1 MDDPTP
7 YQRLA
12 EKLDSLPNGF
22 PPAENGS
29 HLRLLA
35 CLFTPAE
42 AELAAELSPKME
54 TTAALAARLGA
65 DASSLRPQLKAMA
78 RKGLIAAGRGEDG
91 MGYGLM
97 PFVVGIYEMQSGR
110 IDAEL
115 ARRFEDY
122 FQAAFRKVSVIQ
134 PPFHRVV
141 PVQESVK
148 TDLAVAP
155 YESALGILSRASA
168 WAVSDCI
175 CRKQMALIGKACPH
189 PVEVCMMLSSV
200 PDAFHSRQGMRELTF
215 EEARGVLRQAA
226 EAGLVHSVSNTQE
239 GQWYICNCCT
249 CSCGI
254 LRGMAEGG
262 MASVIARSG
271 FVCRVDETA
280 CDGCGLCETRC
291 AFSAITVEGVARV
304 QDIRCAGCG
313 VCAVACPNQALTLAR
328 RPEAEVTLPPR
339 TDQDWLE
346 SRSEWREKNPLSPP

>member
-1 MDDPTP
+1 
-7 YQRLA
+7 
-12 EKLDSLPNGF
+12 
-22 PPAENGS
+22 
-29 HLRLLA
+29 
-35 CLFTPAE
+35 
-42 AELAAELSPKME
+42 
-54 TTAALAARLGA
+54 
-65 DASSLRPQLKAMA
+65 
-78 RKGLIAAGRGEDG
+78 
-91 MGYGLM
+91 
-97 PFVVGIYEMQSGR
+97 
-110 IDAEL
+110 
-115 ARRFEDY
+115 
-122 FQAAFRKVSVIQ
+122 
-134 PPFHRVV
+134 
-141 PVQESVK
+141 
-148 TDLAVAP
+148 
-155 YESALGILSRASA
+155 
-168 WAVSDCI
+168 
-175 CRKQMALIGKACPH
+175 
-189 PVEVCMMLSSV
+189 MLSSV